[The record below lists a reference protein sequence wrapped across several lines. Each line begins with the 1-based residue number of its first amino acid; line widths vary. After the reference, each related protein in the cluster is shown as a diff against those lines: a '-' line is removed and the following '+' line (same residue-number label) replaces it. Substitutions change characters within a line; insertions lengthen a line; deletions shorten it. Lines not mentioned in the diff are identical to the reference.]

1 VKLRTLV
8 MAAILVPS
16 AAARAAG
23 ASPPVEAPAA
33 TPDDLRQAV
42 DEAIAK
48 VYPALVR
55 IHVVQAYY
63 ADGREQK
70 GESSGSG
77 VIISPQGHVVTN
89 HHVAGKAKR
98 IRCTL
103 SDRSE
108 VEATLVGTDPLA
120 DLAVL
125 KLDER
130 GRGGQAYP
138 VARFGDAS
146 RLRVGDRVL
155 AMGSP
160 RALSQSVTMGIVS
173 NLELTFPR
181 FFWPSTFKLD
191 GEETGS
197 LVRWI
202 GHDAQIFPG
211 NSGGP
216 LVNLAGEIV
225 GINEI
230 SLGLSGAIPGDLARE
245 VADQIIAHGVV
256 QRSWLGL
263 ALQPLLKDSA
273 AQRGVLVSSVVPGSP
288 ADQAGLRPGD
298 VLLSY
303 DGRALHVRYDE
314 QLPEANRLLLGTP
327 QGRTVALVYHRDG
340 REQHATLTTVARGA
354 AQGNEEELHAWGVTL
369 RELTLLS
376 AKELGRERGA
386 GVIVGSVRPGGAA
399 SEAKPSLEPD
409 DIVTA
414 VGGQPVR
421 SFADVQKATAKLL
434 DQAGTA
440 TVSTL
445 VTFERRS
452 QEFMT
457 VLRLGGREHRDRS
470 AEATKAWLPITSQ
483 VLTADLAEALGAA
496 GRSGVRVTHVY
507 PKSSAATAGLR
518 VGDVLLRLDGEAI
531 PASQP
536 EDGEVLAAMVRPYKV
551 GTRVQIEGLRAG
563 QALALS
569 VELQASP
576 RSPRELDEFYDEQF
590 EFTARDLTV
599 QDRLDE
605 QLDADLAGAFVTS
618 VESGG
623 WASLAQLAVADVVL
637 AIDGARVA
645 SADDLQRA
653 MRAIEQKRPRRVV
666 FHVRR
671 GVSTLFLELEPAWA
685 PS

>member
-1 VKLRTLV
+1 MKLRTLV
-8 MAAILVPS
+8 TVTTLALGAALP
-16 AAARAAG
+16 AHARAQ
-23 ASPPVEAPAA
+23 VEAPAT
-33 TPDDLRQAV
+33 TPDSLRQAV
-42 DEAIAK
+42 DDAITK

-70 GESSGSG
+70 GETSGSG
-77 VIISPQGHVVTN
+77 VIISPEGHVVTN

-98 IRCTL
+98 LRCTL

-108 VEATLVGTDPLA
+108 VAATLVGTDPLA

-130 GRGGQAYP
+130 GRGGKPYP
-138 VARFGDAS
+138 VARFAEAG
-146 RLRVGDRVL
+146 RVRVGDRVL

-216 LVNLAGEIV
+216 LVNLAGEII

-245 VADQIIAHGVV
+245 VADEIIAHGVV
-256 QRSWLGL
+256 RRSWLGL
-263 ALQPLLKDSA
+263 ALQPLLKDDPA
-273 AQRGVLVSSVVPGSP
+273 ERGVLVSSVVAGSP
-288 ADQAGLRPGD
+288 ADKAGLRPGD

-303 DGRALHVRYDE
+303 DGRPLHVRYDE

-327 QGRTVALVYHRDG
+327 QGRTVALVYRRDG
-340 REQHATLTTVARGA
+340 REQRTQATTIARGA
-354 AQGNEEELHAWGVTL
+354 AQGNEEELHDWGVTL

-376 AKELGRERGA
+376 AKELGREPGS

-399 SEAKPSLEPD
+399 SEAKPTLEPE

-414 VGGQPVR
+414 VAGQPVR
-421 SFADVQKATAKLL
+421 SFADIQQATAKLMAK
-434 DQAGTA
+434 AGANTA
-440 TVSTL
+440 STL

-457 VLRLGGREHRDRS
+457 VLRLGGRENRDRS
-470 AEATKAWLPITSQ
+470 AEATKAWLPVTTQ

-496 GRSGVRVTHVY
+496 GRPGVRVTHVY
-507 PKSSAATAGLR
+507 PKSTAATAGLR
-518 VGDVLLRLDGEAI
+518 VGDVLLRLDGEVIA
-531 PASQP
+531 ASQP
-536 EDGEVLAAMVRPYKV
+536 EDGEVLAAMVRPYTV
-551 GTRVQIEGLRAG
+551 GTRVALEGLRAG
-563 QALALS
+563 QPLTLT

-576 RSPRELDEFYDEQF
+576 RSPRELAEFYDAQF
-590 EFTARDLTV
+590 EFSARDLTV
-599 QDRLDE
+599 QDRLDV
-605 QLDADLAGAFVTS
+605 QLDAEVAGAFVTS

-623 WASLAQLAVADVVL
+623 WASLAQLAVSDVILGV
-637 AIDGARVA
+637 DGTRVA
-645 SADDLQRA
+645 TAEDLQRS
-653 MRAIEQKRPRRVV
+653 MRAIGQKRPARVV
-666 FHVRR
+666 FQVRR
-671 GVSTLFLELEPAWA
+671 GVSTLFLELEPSW
-685 PS
+685 PPT